1 MNHQTYPPKP
11 ILVPTKPATT
21 LCVAHLNVNSL
32 RHKLDDVSR
41 LLSFNNIDI
50 LGLSETKLCDDLDD
64 GEIDIPSYKVLR
76 KDRNKF
82 GGGVAFYVASHLRA
96 QRYHDPDCASIE
108 SLWLKLYLK
117 GEDYLIG
124 VVYRPP
130 SVTSDF
136 WTQLRQSWD
145 VLLPAN
151 TIILG
156 DFNADPLNPSDSGWK
171 HLNFISSSHGLR
183 NCILEPTRI
192 TANCKSCLD
201 LMFTNIDPSPTINI
215 VETHVSDHQLI
226 IGLFGVGEVS
236 TRNTTRALVSFRD
249 FQHFSLLGFALL
261 LRQYGIDSL
270 SPTDNVDVMW
280 DEWYTKFISA

>member
-11 ILVPTKPATT
+11 VLVPIKPATT
-21 LCVAHLNVNSL
+21 LYVAHLNVNSL

-64 GEIDIPSYKVLR
+64 GEIDIPSYEALL
-76 KDRNKF
+76 KF

-96 QRYHDPDCASIE
+96 QRYHNPDCASIE
-108 SLWLKLYLK
+108 SLWLKLSLK
-117 GEDYLIG
+117 GEEYLIG

-130 SVTSDF
+130 SVTSDY

-145 VLLPAN
+145 VLSPDN

-171 HLNFISSSHGLR
+171 H
-183 NCILEPTRI
+183 
-192 TANCKSCLD
+192 
-201 LMFTNIDPSPTINI
+201 
-215 VETHVSDHQLI
+215 
-226 IGLFGVGEVS
+226 
-236 TRNTTRALVSFRD
+236 
-249 FQHFSLLGFALL
+249 
-261 LRQYGIDSL
+261 
-270 SPTDNVDVMW
+270 
-280 DEWYTKFISA
+280 